1 MSFVSIIM
9 STARDDYPL
18 LGLPKTHMFEP
29 LVSSLNKQSFK
40 DFELII
46 VDSLYEDRDASS
58 LDEAAFR
65 VKRVPPKQSPW
76 LDVGMFHSAN
86 SFNTGIIHA
95 EGELLLKLDDC
106 MEIQHRDHLKRV
118 WKWYNRGFIPLQTY
132 QYYFKGSPAV
142 YSETIIDE
150 MLALGHFTLDDERF
164 LRRGWSDEVYNVGEL
179 VRDTRLKHFNIEH
192 KTVKHDW
199 YYGVSSVP
207 LNDAL
212 DVNGYDEAMD
222 GCRGMLDL
230 DFGSRLEMKEC
241 NPFILDRSLMLIEH
255 LNDSLSHKVIKR
267 KVNFL
272 DKYAIYSLNREK
284 NRYRAN
290 EQEPTS
296 EDIEFIKNNSETFD
310 PQWFDFWTKN
320 QRTFSLKEIRL
331 EA

>member
-1 MSFVSIIM
+1 M

-46 VDSLYEDRDASS
+46 VDSLYEERDTAP
-58 LDEAAFR
+58 LEEAAFH
-65 VKRVPPKQSPW
+65 VKRLPPKQSPW

-86 SFNTGIIHA
+86 SFNTGLLYA
-95 EGELLLKLDDC
+95 EGELVVKIDDC
-106 MEIQHRDHLKRV
+106 MEVEWKDHIKKI
-118 WKWYNRGFIPLQTY
+118 WNWYNRGYIPLQTFK
-132 QYYFKGSPAV
+132 YYFKNKPV
-142 YSETIIDE
+142 IYSETIIDD
-150 MLALGHFTLDDERF
+150 MLAIGNYTEDDESF
-164 LRRGWSDEVYNVGEL
+164 IRRGWSREVYDLGEY
-179 VRDTRLKHFNIEH
+179 VQDTRLKHFNIEH
-192 KTVKHDW
+192 NTVSHDW

-222 GCRGMLDL
+222 GCRGLLDL

-255 LNDSLSHKVIKR
+255 LNDSLSRKVIKR
-267 KVNFL
+267 QVNFL
-272 DKYAIYSLNREK
+272 DKYALYQLTREK

-290 EQEPTS
+290 DQKPTS
-296 EDIEFIKNNSETFD
+296 EDIEYIKNNSETFD
-310 PQWFDFWTKN
+310 PQWFDFWTEN
-320 QRTFSLKEIRL
+320 QRTFSLKEMRL